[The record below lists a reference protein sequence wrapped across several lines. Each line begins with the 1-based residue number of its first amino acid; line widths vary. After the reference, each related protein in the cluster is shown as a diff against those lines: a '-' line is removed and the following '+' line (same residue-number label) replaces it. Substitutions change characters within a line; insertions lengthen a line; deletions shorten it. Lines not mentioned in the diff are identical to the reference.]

1 MANAVIFSDIM
12 AHLVS
17 RLTTGLVGTDYEGV
31 RVSPIADESG
41 TQIVLRRDGGSRLSK
56 TVMTSV
62 ISVSVYAP
70 TNDYGAAENLSIL
83 VEALFDNLPDGNPI
97 VNVNVQSYVQ
107 DVSDL
112 KSQRRFMRFAVDH
125 RGTNLDVPN

>member
-1 MANAVIFSDIM
+1 MADAVIFSDIM

-17 RLTTGLVGTDYEGV
+17 RLTTGLVGTDYAGV
-31 RVSPIADESG
+31 RVSTIADES
-41 TQIVLRRDGGSRLSK
+41 TAQVILRRDGGSRLSK

-62 ISVSVYAP
+62 VSVNVYH
-70 TNDYGAAENLSIL
+70 TSYGDAENLSIL

-97 VNVNVQSYVQ
+97 VNVNVQSYIQ

-112 KSQRRFMRFAVDH
+112 KSQRRFMRFAIDH
-125 RGTNLDVPN
+125 RGTNLN